1 MKLTPNLLKKLIK
14 ETIRENSMLLTEAVG
29 RNYED
34 LMKNL
39 KFEDGSGTQSFA
51 IISGQYPMGLQDV
64 PKDEPARSE
73 RLAQEDGLAAK
84 MQAKLDELNLDHVQ
98 IKGRYGNPELS
109 HVINNPDE
117 KMIKDLC
124 EEFQQDAYVLG
135 ENSASPKYRMM
146 KMEYEPNR
154 SEDGRFIATGNSN
167 LYPNSVATD
176 EIVELADSTSDYYSA
191 IEDSNGTLRKFTFP
205 FFP

>member
-14 ETIRENSMLLTEAVG
+14 ETIRENSMLLTEAAG

-73 RLAQEDGLAAK
+73 RLGQEQELAAK
-84 MQAKLDELNLDHVQ
+84 MNARLNDLQLDHVQ
-98 IKGRYGNPELS
+98 IQGKYGNPELS
-109 HVINNPDE
+109 HVIINPDE
-117 KMIKDLC
+117 QRIKDLC

-135 ENSASPKYRMM
+135 QVSAEPKYRMM
-146 KMEYEPNR
+146 KMEYESTPG
-154 SEDGRFIATGNSN
+154 EDGRYVATGNSN
-167 LYPNSVATD
+167 LYPNSVATN
-176 EIVELADSTSDYYSA
+176 EIVELDENTSDYYSA
-191 IEDSNGTLRKFTFP
+191 IEDQNGVLRKFTFP
-205 FFP
+205 FFS

>member
-1 MKLTPNLLKKLIK
+1 
-14 ETIRENSMLLTEAVG
+14 
-29 RNYED
+29 
-34 LMKNL
+34 
-39 KFEDGSGTQSFA
+39 
-51 IISGQYPMGLQDV
+51 
-64 PKDEPARSE
+64 
-73 RLAQEDGLAAK
+73 
-84 MQAKLDELNLDHVQ
+84 MQARLDELGLDHVQ

-135 ENSASPKYRMM
+135 EASASPKYKMM

-154 SEDGRFIATGNSN
+154 SEDGRFIATGNSM

-176 EIVELADSTSDYYSA
+176 EIIELDENTGDYYSA
-191 IEDSNGTLRKFTFP
+191 IEDSSGVLRKFTFP

>member
-14 ETIRENSMLLTEAVG
+14 ETIRENSMLLTEAIG

-34 LMKNL
+34 LMENL
-39 KFEDGSGTQSFA
+39 KFKDGSGTQSFA

-64 PKDEPARSE
+64 PTEEPARSE
-73 RLAQEDGLAAK
+73 RLTQEEGLAAQ
-84 MQAKLDELNLDHVQ
+84 MQARLDELGLDHVQ

-117 KMIKDLC
+117 AAIKRLC

-135 ENSASPKYRMM
+135 ENSAEPKYKMM
-146 KMEYEPNR
+146 KMEYESTPG
-154 SEDGRFIATGNSN
+154 EDGRYVATGNSN
-167 LYPNSVATD
+167 LYPNSVATN
-176 EIVELADSTSDYYSA
+176 EIVELDENTSDYYSA
-191 IEDSNGTLRKFTFP
+191 IEDQNGVLRKFTFP
-205 FFP
+205 FFS

>member
-1 MKLTPNLLKKLIK
+1 MKLTPSLLKKLIK
-14 ETIRENSMLLTEAVG
+14 ETIRENSMLLAEAVG

-39 KFEDGSGTQSFA
+39 KFEEGSGTQSFA

-64 PKDEPARSE
+64 PEEEPARSE
-73 RLAQEDGLAAK
+73 RLAQEKGLAAK
-84 MQAKLDELNLDHVQ
+84 MQARLDELGLDHVQ

-117 KMIKDLC
+117 QMIKDLC

-135 ENSASPKYRMM
+135 EKSASPMYKMM

-154 SEDGRFIATGNSN
+154 SEDGRFIATGNSI
-167 LYPNSVATD
+167 LYPNSQATD
-176 EIVELADSTSDYYSA
+176 QIVELADNTSDYYSA
-191 IEDSNGTLRKFTFP
+191 IEDSNGVLRKFTFP
-205 FFP
+205 FFS